1 MLPGNYLSLLGEAMK
16 RRDEKSLKDELAKNH
31 ACYVLITCDQL
42 SENGEM
48 QVEMSYQG
56 DATLAAYILQGA
68 QLRLDEKQSEEG
80 CSSDCSKIH
89 YF

>member
-1 MLPGNYLSLLGEAMK
+1 MK
-16 RRDEKSLKDELAKNH
+16 RRDEKRLKDELAKNH

-42 SENGEM
+42 SEDGQM

-68 QLRLDEKQSEEG
+68 QLRLDEKNAEEE
-80 CSSDCSKIH
+80 DPPVLNKIH

>member
-1 MLPGNYLSLLGEAMK
+1 MK
-16 RRDEKSLKDELAKNH
+16 RRDQKRLKDELARKH
-31 ACYVLITCDQL
+31 ACYVLITCDEL
-42 SENGEM
+42 TADGEM

-68 QLRLDEKQSEEG
+68 QMRLDEQQARNEG
-80 CSSDCSKIH
+80 CADSDKIH